1 MIFSL
6 LFTKFSTVFFAAAC
20 SQQQIQDLYGK
31 RFFFFEPWWKYLGS
45 KTDAL
50 GNCIPN
56 VNLVDH
62 PTNLWLIGLAI
73 LDMLLRLAG
82 FLAVISI
89 IVAGIELVRSEGST
103 EKATNAR
110 QRLVNSLVGLAV
122 AAGATA
128 LVAFVGNTVGGANGS
143 LPHTLANQK
152 AIDRVLSA
160 IFVIAG
166 ALAVL
171 FIIIAG
177 LRMVTSGDNPT
188 KVSESRRQI
197 LYAALGLV
205 VIALAATIVNFV
217 LDRLG

>member
-1 MIFSL
+1 
-6 LFTKFSTVFFAAAC
+6 
-20 SQQQIQDLYGK
+20 
-31 RFFFFEPWWKYLGS
+31 
-45 KTDAL
+45 
-50 GNCIPN
+50 
-56 VNLVDH
+56 
-62 PTNLWLIGLAI
+62 
-73 LDMLLRLAG
+73 
-82 FLAVISI
+82 
-89 IVAGIELVRSEGST
+89 
-103 EKATNAR
+103 
-110 QRLVNSLVGLAV
+110 
-122 AAGATA
+122 
-128 LVAFVGNTVGGANGS
+128 VGNTVGGANGS